1 MRTTY
6 ILKAGDINRKW
17 FVVDAEGLTL
27 GRLSTEVAHIL
38 RGKHKPTFTPN
49 MDNGDFVIIVNAEKI
64 HVTGKKMDD
73 KIYKR
78 HSGHP
83 GGLKETTLKTMLAR
97 KPADVLK
104 LAVRGMLPKNN
115 LGREMFKK
123 LKVYAGPTHNHDA
136 QKPEVLVINNE
147 LKHNRK

>member
-1 MRTTY
+1 VRTTY